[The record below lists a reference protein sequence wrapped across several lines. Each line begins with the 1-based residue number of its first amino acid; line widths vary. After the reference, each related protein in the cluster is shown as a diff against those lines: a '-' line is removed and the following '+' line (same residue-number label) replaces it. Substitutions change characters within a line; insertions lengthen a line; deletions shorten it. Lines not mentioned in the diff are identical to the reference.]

1 MRLCRKFPLPS
12 HPLGTS
18 APLPWQRTSPLPSPL
33 CPCCPPASLVTSSC
47 QLPASTAG
55 GHRRADAYGRDGSAT
70 SSHQRT
76 TFQWLDG
83 ATAKTY
89 YCTPVVAT
97 TVITTCGG
105 GTNLP
110 RPAGSPPSACTRA
123 DPRRPVS
130 IVGDFFS
137 AVVHSRRSRPR
148 RPSPRRAPYDAWPR
162 TLPLPY
168 RLQLCRARRT
178 RPLG

>member
-33 CPCCPPASLVTSSC
+33 CPCSPPPSLVTAAC
-47 QLPASTAG
+47 QHPASTAG
-55 GHRRADAYGRDGSAT
+55 SPRRAAAQGHVGSAT

-97 TVITTCGG
+97 TVITTRGG
-105 GTNLP
+105 GKNLP

-130 IVGDFFS
+130 IVVGFFWGS
-137 AVVHSRRSRPR
+137 STPTAAVLVGRHPVG
-148 RPSPRRAPYDAWPR
+148 PR
-162 TLPLPY
+162 TT
-168 RLQLCRARRT
+168 RGHARARCRT
-178 RPLG
+178 GCSCVARGL